1 MPEKY
6 VLSVPRGGRVVKG
19 EGGLGVAAE
28 LVLEF
33 ERGDW
38 NFACAKLLRSFKEE
52 CFMV

>member
-6 VLSVPRGGRVVKG
+6 VLQGGRGQG
-19 EGGLGVAAE
+19 EGEVE

-33 ERGDW
+33 GSVGEEWEGVVW

-52 CFMV
+52 CFMG

>member
-6 VLSVPRGGRVVKG
+6 VLSVPRGGR
-19 EGGLGVAAE
+19 ERGLVVAAE